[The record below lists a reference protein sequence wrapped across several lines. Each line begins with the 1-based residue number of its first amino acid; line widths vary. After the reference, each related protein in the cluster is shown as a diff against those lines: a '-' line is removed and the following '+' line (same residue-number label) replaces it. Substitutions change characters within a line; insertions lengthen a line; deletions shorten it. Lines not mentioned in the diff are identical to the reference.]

1 MSFDTEQYKEL
12 FIEEA
17 KEHLQIITQSLLD
30 LEKNPDNMEILN
42 KIFRSAH
49 TLKGSSGMMGFNDIS
64 ELTHVMEDIF
74 DELRKGARVSSNLID
89 VLFECVDALE
99 ARLTKLEN
107 GEDEPINISSLIK
120 RLKECVPK
128 KKEGKTVKVKGNSIK
143 IKATKEL
150 RNGENLFIIHVKLS
164 EDCVFKAARAFMI
177 LDSLEKIGKVV
188 RSNPS
193 KDEVE
198 AGNFESTDFEA
209 IVATNYKMEK
219 IKNTLRNISEIAK
232 VEIKE
237 FCDGSL
243 EKEDKKFD
251 TTPKGTR
258 EVEIGLQSVRTVKV
272 RTEQLDKLMNLVG
285 ELVINKIQLLKI
297 ASDYRLEP
305 LKHCLSSID
314 RLTRELQDVVMQIR
328 MVPIAQIFDRFP
340 RLVRDLSRR
349 EGKKVNFIMKGREIE
364 VDRTVLEEIGEP
376 LIHLLR
382 NAIDHGIEPP
392 DVRIKRGKPPE
403 GTVKLIA
410 ERRRDSIIITV
421 EDDGA
426 GIDPEKVRR
435 SAVEKGLISQ
445 SEAEKLGREQLIN
458 LVFLPGLST
467 SSKVTETSGRGVGLD
482 VVKNKIVSLGGNV
495 RLETEVGKGTK
506 VTLTLPL
513 SLAIIEAMLVK
524 VTDQTYAIPISFVSE
539 IASVKKE
546 NVKKLG
552 NIEATIIRGKVIPL
566 IQLRELL
573 NLPLSESR
581 NLTTVIINRE
591 PINFGLVVD
600 SVIGLQEI
608 VTKPLHESLM
618 KIEGI
623 GGVTILGDGQVILIL
638 DPIGLLSR
646 RKRKS
651 WLKNK
656 RITLNCMSELNFQT

>member
-1 MSFDTEQYKEL
+1 MSLKFCGESTNLSSSETSDSVVNKPT
-12 FIEEA
+12 I
-17 KEHLQIITQSLLD
+17 QS
-30 LEKNPDNMEILN
+30 M
-42 KIFRSAH
+42 
-49 TLKGSSGMMGFNDIS
+49 
-64 ELTHVMEDIF
+64 
-74 DELRKGARVSSNLID
+74 
-89 VLFECVDALE
+89 
-99 ARLTKLEN
+99 
-107 GEDEPINISSLIK
+107 ISSK
-120 RLKECVPK
+120 Y
-128 KKEGKTVKVKGNSIK
+128 S
-143 IKATKEL
+143 
-150 RNGENLFIIHVKLS
+150 
-164 EDCVFKAARAFMI
+164 
-177 LDSLEKIGKVV
+177 
-188 RSNPS
+188 
-193 KDEVE
+193 
-198 AGNFESTDFEA
+198 
-209 IVATNYKMEK
+209 EK

-445 SEAEKLGREQLIN
+445 SEAEKLGKEQLIN

-646 RKRKS
+646 RKRKK
-651 WLKNK
+651 LAENK
-656 RITLNCMSELNFQT
+656 RITFISKRTYKQASPF

>member
-1 MSFDTEQYKEL
+1 MQRMSFDTEQYKEL

-30 LEKNPDNMEILN
+30 LEKNPDNIEILN

-120 RLKECVPK
+120 RLKECMPK
-128 KKEGKTVKVKGNSIK
+128 EKEGKTVKVKDNSIK
-143 IKATKEL
+143 MKATKEL

-243 EKEDKKFD
+243 EKEDNKFD

-258 EVEIGLQSVRTVKV
+258 EVEIGSVRTVKV

-364 VDRTVLEEIGEP
+364 VDRTVLEEISEP

-467 SSKVTETSGRGVGLD
+467 SSKVTEISGRGVGLD

-539 IASVKKE
+539 VASVKKE
-546 NVKKLG
+546 NVRKLG

-623 GGVTILGDGQVILIL
+623 GGVTILGNGQVILIL
-638 DPIGLLSR
+638 DPIGLLSQ

-651 WLKNK
+651 WLKING
-656 RITLNCMSELNFQT
+656 LL

>member
-107 GEDEPINISSLIK
+107 GEDEPINISSLVK
-120 RLKECVPK
+120 KLKACVPRKK
-128 KKEGKTVKVKGNSIK
+128 KKERKTIKVKDNSTK
-143 IKATKEL
+143 MKAAKEFK
-150 RNGENLFIIHVKLS
+150 NGQNLFIIHVKLS

-219 IKNTLRNISEIAK
+219 IKNILRNISEIAK
-232 VEIKE
+232 VEIKK

-258 EVEIGLQSVRTVKV
+258 EVEIGSVRTVKV

-364 VDRTVLEEIGEP
+364 VDRTVLEEISEP

-467 SSKVTETSGRGVGLD
+467 SSKVTEISGRGVGLD

-539 IASVKKE
+539 VASVKKE
-546 NVKKLG
+546 NVRKLG
-552 NIEATIIRGKVIPL
+552 NIEATIIRGKIIPL

-646 RKRKS
+646 RKRKK
-651 WLKNK
+651 LAENK
-656 RITLNCMSELNFQT
+656 RITLN

>member
-30 LEKNPDNMEILN
+30 LEKNPDNIEILN

-74 DELRKGARVSSNLID
+74 DELRKGAKVSSNLID

-120 RLKECVPK
+120 RLKECMPK
-128 KKEGKTVKVKGNSIK
+128 EKEGKTVKVKDNSIK

-209 IVATNYKMEK
+209 VVATNYKMEK
-219 IKNTLRNISEIAK
+219 IKNTLRNIREIAK
-232 VEIKE
+232 VEIKK
-237 FCDGSL
+237 FCDGSP

-251 TTPKGTR
+251 TTPKDTR
-258 EVEIGLQSVRTVKV
+258 EVEIGSVRTVKV

-364 VDRTVLEEIGEP
+364 VDRTVLEEISEP

-445 SEAEKLGREQLIN
+445 SEVEKLGREQLIN

-467 SSKVTETSGRGVGLD
+467 SSKVTEISGRGVGLD

-539 IASVKKE
+539 VASVKKE
-546 NVKKLG
+546 NVRKLG
-552 NIEATIIRGKVIPL
+552 NIEATIIRGKIIPL

-646 RKRKS
+646 RKRKK
-651 WLKNK
+651 LAENK
-656 RITLNCMSELNFQT
+656 RITLN

>member
-30 LEKNPDNMEILN
+30 LEKNPDNIEILN

-74 DELRKGARVSSNLID
+74 DELRKGAKVSSNLID

-107 GEDEPINISSLIK
+107 GEDEPIDISSLIK

-128 KKEGKTVKVKGNSIK
+128 KKEERKTIKVKDNSTK
-143 IKATKEL
+143 MKAAKEFK
-150 RNGENLFIIHVKLS
+150 NGENLFIIHVKLS

-209 IVATNYKMEK
+209 VVATNYKMEK
-219 IKNTLRNISEIAK
+219 IKNILRNISEIAK

-237 FCDGSL
+237 FCEGSL

-251 TTPKGTR
+251 TAPKGTK
-258 EVEIGLQSVRTVKV
+258 EVEISSVRTVKV

-364 VDRTVLEEIGEP
+364 VDRTVLEEISEP

-410 ERRRDSIIITV
+410 ERRRDNIIITV

-435 SAVEKGLISQ
+435 SAIEKGLISQ
-445 SEAEKLGREQLIN
+445 SEVEKLGREQLIN

-467 SSKVTETSGRGVGLD
+467 SSKVTEISGRGVGLD

-539 IASVKKE
+539 VASVKKE
-546 NVKKLG
+546 NVRKLG

-600 SVIGLQEI
+600 SVVGLQEI

-618 KIEGI
+618 KIEGV
-623 GGVTILGDGQVILIL
+623 GGVTILGNGQVILIL
-638 DPIGLLSR
+638 DPIGLLSQ

-651 WLKNK
+651 WLKING
-656 RITLNCMSELNFQT
+656 LL